1 MNQAERKF
9 ALSIF
14 IQGGHGPF
22 RGRDAPFSA
31 VASLMVL
38 RTEVNRIA
46 ENGRAHTPAETVV
59 VQFESSHLTIAM
71 EAWKP
76 ALLKAML
83 PQSNIM

>member
-1 MNQAERKF
+1 
-9 ALSIF
+9 
-14 IQGGHGPF
+14 
-22 RGRDAPFSA
+22 
-31 VASLMVL
+31 MVL

-46 ENGRAHTPAETVV
+46 ENGRAHMPAETVV